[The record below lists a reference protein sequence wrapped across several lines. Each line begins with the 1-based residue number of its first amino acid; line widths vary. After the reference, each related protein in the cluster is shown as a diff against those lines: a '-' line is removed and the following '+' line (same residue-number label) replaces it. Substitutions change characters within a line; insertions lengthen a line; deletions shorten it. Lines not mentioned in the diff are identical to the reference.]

1 MTAVA
6 MAARGE
12 LLRGG
17 SVLRWWEEA
26 GGGFGGAGEEED
38 DGLLCVC
45 ERESWLRGLGCIA
58 RGPGRAGPGR
68 RDELGLVPALTRP

>member
-1 MTAVA
+1 MA

-45 ERESWLRGLGCIA
+45 VCVSHGFEVLG
-58 RGPGRAGPGR
+58 
-68 RDELGLVPALTRP
+68 V

>member
-38 DGLLCVC
+38 DGLVCVWSHC
-45 ERESWLRGLGCIA
+45 FEVLG
-58 RGPGRAGPGR
+58 
-68 RDELGLVPALTRP
+68 V

>member
-1 MTAVA
+1 VTAVA

-38 DGLLCVC
+38 DGLVCVC
-45 ERESWLRGLGCIA
+45 VESLLRGLRCIA
-58 RGPGRAGPGR
+58 QGPGRA
-68 RDELGLVPALTRP
+68 AKMSQAWFRP

>member
-1 MTAVA
+1 VTAVA

-26 GGGFGGAGEEED
+26 GGGFGGAGEED
-38 DGLLCVC
+38 DGLVCVWSHC
-45 ERESWLRGLGCIA
+45 FEVLGA
-58 RGPGRAGPGR
+58 QGPGRA
-68 RDELGLVPALTRP
+68 AKMSQAWFRP

>member
-1 MTAVA
+1 

-26 GGGFGGAGEEED
+26 GGGFGGAGEED
-38 DGLLCVC
+38 DGSVCVWSHC
-45 ERESWLRGLGCIA
+45 FEVLG
-58 RGPGRAGPGR
+58 
-68 RDELGLVPALTRP
+68 V

>member
-1 MTAVA
+1 

-38 DGLLCVC
+38 DGLVCVC
-45 ERESWLRGLGCIA
+45 GVIASRGGISCAISQ
-58 RGPGRAGPGR
+58 
-68 RDELGLVPALTRP
+68 LVKAP